1 MLAKDTPTKEVR
13 EVFGILDWE
22 GFQIAQ
28 SIHIPTVNF
37 ALNLLQ
43 TYHDFLDLGLGHSV
57 MINTNQVTKGLFD
70 TVQPALGDYFQK
82 IEFFKSD
89 KAEWMAALQKLLPSN
104 AIPPWYGY
112 GGSSDFKPIQ
122 VFG

>member
-1 MLAKDTPTKEVR
+1 LAKDTPTKEVR

-28 SIHIPTVNF
+28 SLHIPTVNF

-70 TVQPALGDYFQK
+70 TVQPALGDSFQK

-89 KAEWMAALQKLLPSN
+89 KAKWMAALQKLLPSN
-104 AIPPWYGY
+104 AIPPWYG
-112 GGSSDFKPIQ
+112 GSSDFKPIQ